1 MKSNKVKE
9 AILILESLYAP
20 DNILN
25 ERSALVLLAL
35 ANIGPKD
42 KWENS
47 QSPRLGI
54 VGNKKGKGYA
64 GIMQFMQNKFQKKYA
79 ENSRET
85 IRRNDIHTFI
95 QLGIVEQNVDD
106 PSIPTNSSKN
116 HYSLIPEFVDVLK
129 FFNSPDFNRRLEGF
143 LENSKTRNKRY
154 KQKLLSK
161 QITLHLPSGKKVNLS
176 SGDHNELQARIV
188 ESFQQHFASEADVLY
203 IGDTAN
209 KYLHIE
215 VAKLKRLGIDISKQS
230 HTKLPDVVLFDQ
242 EKKWLYLIEAVTSHG
257 PISDKRIHALEKLVS
272 NVKCGVIYVTAFLS
286 RSDFRKF
293 SADIAWETEVWIAEE
308 PSHMIHFN
316 GDRFIGPR

>member
-1 MKSNKVKE
+1 MKNNRVKE
-9 AILILESLYAP
+9 AILILESLHAP

-42 KWENS
+42 KWANS

-95 QLGIVEQNVDD
+95 QLGIVELNVDD

-129 FFNSPDFNRRLEGF
+129 LFNSPGF
-143 LENSKTRNKRY
+143 NSK
-154 KQKLLSK
+154 
-161 QITLHLPSGKKVNLS
+161 
-176 SGDHNELQARIV
+176 V
-188 ESFQQHFASEADVLY
+188 E
-203 IGDTAN
+203 
-209 KYLHIE
+209 
-215 VAKLKRLGIDISKQS
+215 
-230 HTKLPDVVLFDQ
+230 
-242 EKKWLYLIEAVTSHG
+242 
-257 PISDKRIHALEKLVS
+257 
-272 NVKCGVIYVTAFLS
+272 
-286 RSDFRKF
+286 
-293 SADIAWETEVWIAEE
+293 
-308 PSHMIHFN
+308 
-316 GDRFIGPR
+316 